1 MTLPTP
7 INWLRTPVETVEVE
21 ADSQKIVSLQEKI
34 RELVAENFELRLLME
49 SAKAGVDQLQEGIQ
63 EGVEDIQTTF
73 MAQIEAYQGA
83 FSVLATTLRQIASS
97 ATLGLVPASALE
109 TIAEQIENS
118 PATGASPE

>member
-1 MTLPTP
+1 M
-7 INWLRTPVETVEVE
+7 
-21 ADSQKIVSLQEKI
+21 
-34 RELVAENFELRLLME
+34 AENFELRLRME

-63 EGVEDIQTTF
+63 EGVEDLQTTF